1 MNEHGEIILYQT
13 DAGSRFAF
21 PSGEGGTARPPQAP

>member
-1 MNEHGEIILYQT
+1 MYEHGDITLCQAE
-13 DAGSRFAF
+13 AGSQFAF